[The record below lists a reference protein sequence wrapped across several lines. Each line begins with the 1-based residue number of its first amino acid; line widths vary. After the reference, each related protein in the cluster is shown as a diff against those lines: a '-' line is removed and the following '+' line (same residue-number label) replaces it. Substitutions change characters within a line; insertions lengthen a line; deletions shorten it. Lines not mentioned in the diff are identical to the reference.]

1 MKKVK
6 CVRRTLRSDS
16 ACGLET
22 SVEAIWEGKM
32 LPAVSL
38 AADFSI
44 ANCCILNGS
53 NQAFK
58 ISTSVMRM
66 MATVCHP

>member
-44 ANCCILNGS
+44 AS
-53 NQAFK
+53 
-58 ISTSVMRM
+58 
-66 MATVCHP
+66 